1 MKTLEQMGEHAAI
14 AALTANLKAVGDDCA
29 VLPLDA
35 HYDLI
40 LTSDPLIQGV
50 HFAPGTDPE
59 AIGWKAAARVL
70 SDFAAMGADPQYLL
84 INLVAP
90 PEKDFQTLEKIYA
103 GVSKVRKLFDV
114 DLVGGDLAQGPV
126 LELHVFGVG
135 RVAKGKALLRSG
147 AHPGDVIYVTG
158 PLGGSFE
165 SGKHLN
171 FMPRI
176 KEAKWLRQSGFV
188 RCMMDISDGLATDLR
203 HILKASKV
211 GAALDS
217 AAIPVGTAGPAVHG
231 RLGEAS
237 LPLEKALFDGE
248 DFELLFTVRAED
260 ADDFDFQCLENMDQ
274 QFPAS
279 LACASKRLARIGTI
293 TDQPEILTLDGAVL
307 ERKAFEHF
315 KD

>member
-1 MKTLEQMGEHAAI
+1 MKTLKDVGEHNAI

-35 HYDLI
+35 NYDLV
-40 LTSDPLIQGV
+40 LTSDPLISGV
-50 HFAPGTDPE
+50 HFTPGTDPE
-59 AIGWKAAARVL
+59 QIGWKAAARVL

-90 PEKDFQTLEKIYA
+90 PEQDFQTLEKIYA
-103 GVSKVRKLFDV
+103 GVTRIRELFGV
-114 DLVGGDLAQGPV
+114 DLVGGDLAQGPA

-135 RVAKGKALLRSG
+135 RVPKGKALLRSG
-147 AHPGDVIYVTG
+147 AHSGDIIYVTG

-165 SGKHLN
+165 SGKHLT

-188 RCMMDISDGLATDLR
+188 RSMMDISDGLATDLR

-217 AAIPVGTAGPAVHG
+217 AAIPKVGT
-231 RLGEAS
+231 
-237 LPLEKALFDGE
+237 LEQALFDGE
-248 DFELLFTVRAED
+248 DFELFFTVH
-260 ADDFDFQCLENMDQ
+260 ADEADEFDFQCLENLDQ
-274 QFPAS
+274 QFP
-279 LACASKRLARIGTI
+279 RIGII
-293 TDQPEILTLDGAVL
+293 TDQPEVLTLDGTVL
-307 ERKAFEHF
+307 ARKAFEHF
-315 KD
+315 K